1 MEILLLI
8 IAGVVLYMLYNS
20 FADYM
25 KNPYKIQQR
34 DEISSEYQPSDNPYT
49 EITNED
55 RIRKTEFG
63 ILTQILAHIAQSDGK
78 ICELE
83 RELLGN
89 LLDDIAVELQ
99 DFKNARESLD
109 IIFNEANNSDLD
121 ELANAFVDATKG
133 EYKKRVKVIE
143 FLFALAYA
151 DGNLDEAE
159 REKIIDVAAIFEL
172 NNDDFNRI
180 YDDFEHKYKENLVI
194 KESEAIKVLGLDKNY
209 TKDELENAYHSKI
222 KEKKQNIFKS
232 LNKGFDYKSL
242 REIDEAYKVLKNAI
256 SSSQDSSKEQDSTA
270 QSQAES

>member
-99 DFKNARESLD
+99 DFKDARESLD

>member
-180 YDDFEHKYKENLVI
+180 YDDFEYKYKENLVI